1 MLPPVD
7 AAAILTRQ
15 PPEGRNFRCLETS
28 AWVFAQHLL
37 SCTDARAFYG
47 AHGADAAAHSS
58 ET

>member
-1 MLPPVD
+1 MLQPVD

-15 PPEGRNFRCLETS
+15 LPEGRDFRCLETS
-28 AWVFAQHLL
+28 ARVFALHLL

-47 AHGADAAAHSS
+47 AHRADAAARST